1 MIIVIIGISFVVII
15 NEVLIVFCH
24 FPVFYDRKIK
34 MEKKRKKKCEKSNAV
49 RIQYRKIEKKDK
61 GAISHDNAANQ
72 SEPVPGRRHFT
83 MT

>member
-1 MIIVIIGISFVVII
+1 
-15 NEVLIVFCH
+15 
-24 FPVFYDRKIK
+24 

>member
-34 MEKKRKKKCEKSNAV
+34 MEKKERKSVKKV
-49 RIQYRKIEKKDK
+49 M
-61 GAISHDNAANQ
+61 Q
-72 SEPVPGRRHFT
+72 SEFSIGRLKRRTRELFLMT
-83 MT
+83 MQQIKVSLYQVVVTSL